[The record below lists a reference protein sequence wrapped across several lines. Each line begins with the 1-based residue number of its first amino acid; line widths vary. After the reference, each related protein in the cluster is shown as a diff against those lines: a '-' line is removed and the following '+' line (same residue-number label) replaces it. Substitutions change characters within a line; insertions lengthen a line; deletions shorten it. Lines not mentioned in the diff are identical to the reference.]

1 MSSIKLILKKD
12 KIDKSGEA
20 PLYLRLI
27 KDRKTKF
34 ISLSLK
40 LNPNEWDEDKQ
51 KVKKNH
57 SNSGRLNAY
66 ISQKV
71 ADAKGDVADL
81 ERKNKSTSARKLKE
95 AIKGTDIESI
105 NKCSEELNQT
115 LSKLSEKVYQQTQEN
130 PPKDSPEAHNSNNP
144 TDENIQD
151 ADFEVVENEA
161 K

>member
-1 MSSIKLILKKD
+1 MASVKLILREN

-71 ADAKGDVADL
+71 ADAKGEIADL
-81 ERKNKSTSARKLKE
+81 ERRNKSTSARKLKE
-95 AIKGTDIESI
+95 AIKGKPLTNFFEYSY
-105 NKCSEELNQT
+105 NRF
-115 LSKLSEKVYQQTQEN
+115 EKQ
-130 PPKDSPEAHNSNNP
+130 
-144 TDENIQD
+144 
-151 ADFEVVENEA
+151 
-161 K
+161 